1 MCGNFPPSNNNV
13 CLPWLLSPYFFY
25 ASRVQQNRGFWTLV
39 CRKLFLRQLKDA
51 TDCRSFTGIP
61 KLFSYMYNCACTICT
76 LYNVHH
82 HHIVHC
88 ATYGFNYTVIV
99 FCMLLR
105 IFCILSFTQS
115 RLSSLTL
122 SATIYSSSYYGVSS
136 PICRVFFLSS

>member
-1 MCGNFPPSNNNV
+1 MRGNFPPSNNDV

-61 KLFSYMYNCACTICT
+61 KLFSYMNNCACTICT
-76 LYNVHH
+76 LYTTTTLY
-82 HHIVHC
+82 IVPP
-88 ATYGFNYTVIV
+88 TDLIIIV
-99 FCMLLR
+99 FCLLLR